1 MMMTSRRFPSLKRW
15 ELDLLESSPKWPERH
30 KSCKP
35 WSCTVNKIEVP
46 SWNHCSVITGGTYIF
61 LYNQFTVLYI
71 YIYIYVIYVIYLCLF
86 YIYIDYIYI
95 YVFILYTYIY
105 ICVCYKYIYMFYLK

>member
-15 ELDLLESSPKWPERH
+15 ELDLWESSPKWPERH

-35 WSCTVNKIEVP
+35 WSCTVNTIEVP

-71 YIYIYVIYVIYLCLF
+71 YIYICYICYLFMFIL
-86 YIYIDYIYI
+86 YIYI
-95 YVFILYTYIY
+95 YTCFI
-105 ICVCYKYIYMFYLK
+105 